1 MHHEYICLITAENIK
16 VAYQSKKQSDDL
28 VQWTIDNPSLAA
40 ILAEA
45 TKIYA
50 DSIQHERD

>member
-45 TKIYA
+45 TKLYA
-50 DSIQHERD
+50 DNIQHKRD

>member
-28 VQWTIDNPSLAA
+28 VQWTIDNPTLAQV
-40 ILAEA
+40 LAEA

-50 DSIQHERD
+50 NSNRKLD

>member
-45 TKIYA
+45 TKIHA
-50 DSIQHERD
+50 DSIQHKRD